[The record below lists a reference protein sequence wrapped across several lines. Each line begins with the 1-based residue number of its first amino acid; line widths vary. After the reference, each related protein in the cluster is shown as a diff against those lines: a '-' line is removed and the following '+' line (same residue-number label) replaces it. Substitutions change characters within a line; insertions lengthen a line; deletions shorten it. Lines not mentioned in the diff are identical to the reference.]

1 MIHDYFLPLSMTLVR
16 MWRAEI
22 SNYVNHDYGGDH
34 DDYMMVMM
42 KIRTKILIFMAVGLF
57 QGREEYSVC

>member
-1 MIHDYFLPLSMTLVR
+1 MTWVR

-22 SNYVNHDYGGDH
+22 SNYVCHDYGGDH